1 MTATWHDEDFLVR
14 LNGAELHFELVGPA
28 GAPLLAY
35 LHGGPGY
42 NAASFRELA
51 GDDLGRFRVLY
62 LDMRG
67 GGRSGP
73 LSETDQEDEV
83 SIDTLVEDL
92 EAVRAFLDGRGL
104 DAETLI
110 PLGHG
115 FGAVVALE
123 YARRVPER
131 TPLVLAVNPW
141 LHYPELALTLLR
153 QAAALSGQPAEDP
166 RGRVEAQTPEGEYPQ
181 VGAARAAA
189 AFARLNASDLL
200 AALHFRDAASR
211 MRLEHADAGS
221 GLIAGGEL
229 QAALVTRGLW
239 ELQYPSYL
247 GDIAVPV
254 AVIAGAHDPTA
265 YPEQSDWL
273 IDLAGADLQ
282 LLDTGHYPWLDD
294 PMGFAAAVTGAVQ
307 EAGLLRGPG
316 APRA

>member
-1 MTATWHDEDFLVR
+1 MTAWHDEDFLER
-14 LNGAELHFELVGPA
+14 LNGAELYFELSGPT

-73 LSETDQEDEV
+73 LDETEQESEV
-83 SIDTLVEDL
+83 SIDTLVDDL
-92 EAVRAFLDGRGL
+92 EAVRAFLAGRGV

-123 YARRVPER
+123 YARRFPER

-153 QAAALSGQPAEDP
+153 QAAALSGTEAEDP
-166 RGRVEAQTPEGEYPQ
+166 RRAVEAQTPQGEYPQ
-181 VGAARAAA
+181 VGGARAAA

-229 QAALVTRGLW
+229 QEALVMRGLW

-247 GDIAVPV
+247 DELTVPV

-265 YPEQSDWL
+265 YPEQTDWL
-273 IDLAGADLQ
+273 LDLASAELH

-294 PMGFAAAVTGAVQ
+294 PAGFGQAVAEAVG

-316 APRA
+316 AARA

>member
-14 LNGAELHFELVGPA
+14 LNGAELYFELSGPA
-28 GAPLLAY
+28 DAPLLAY

-73 LSETDQEDEV
+73 LGETEQGDEV
-83 SIDTLVEDL
+83 SVDTLVDDL
-92 EAVRAFLDGRGL
+92 EAVRAFLAGRGL
-104 DAETLI
+104 GAETLV

-115 FGAVVALE
+115 FGVVVALE
-123 YARRVPER
+123 YARRFPER

-141 LHYPELALTLLR
+141 LHYPGLALTLLR
-153 QAAALSGQPAEDP
+153 QAAALSGQPMTDP
-166 RGRVEAQTPEGEYPQ
+166 RETVEAQTPEGEYPQ

-200 AALHFRDAASR
+200 AALHFLDPASR

-229 QAALVTRGLW
+229 QEALVMRGLW
-239 ELQYPSYL
+239 ELQYPAFLSEL
-247 GDIAVPV
+247 RTPV

-273 IDLAGADLQ
+273 IDLAGAELH

-294 PMGFAAAVTGAVQ
+294 PAGFAEAVTAAAA
-307 EAGLLRGPG
+307 EAGLLNGSGP
-316 APRA
+316 ALA